1 MKRKTS
7 IALLL
12 IVCLACVQ
20 GAFASPENGAV
31 VGNWSGKL
39 AIKFPP
45 ISVSTTVEFTG
56 DTYTMRAMGMESTG
70 AFTVSGNSLT
80 IVPKTPVGV
89 PATTVRMTLD
99 GNRMTL
105 AGTIFDLDGTV
116 TLTRSK

>member
-12 IVCLACVQ
+12 IVCLACMQ
-20 GAFASPENGAV
+20 GAFASTANEAV

-45 ISVSTTVEFTG
+45 ISVNTTVEFTG
-56 DTYTMRAMGMESTG
+56 DSYTMRAMGIESTG
-70 AFTVSGNSLT
+70 AFTVSGTALT
-80 IVPKTPVGV
+80 IIPTTPTGV
-89 PATTVRMTLD
+89 PPTTVHMTLD
-99 GNRMTL
+99 GNKMTMV
-105 AGTIFDLDGTV
+105 GTILGIDGTV